1 MTGFRA
7 WLLILVPVAL
17 IATAAAIVAHVPY
30 RQQTASDAAAV
41 VLTVTA
47 ASVGIERAIELFW
60 TAMGLLAGSIWPLN
74 VVGKQTK
81 WLTDSLDKSLKPIYA
96 DSALMIEHLQ
106 TLKKFGE
113 EEARKAQEDL
123 ANLQKLTSDLRTRT
137 NDSARLQTYTRSVVD
152 AVNQIQVK
160 YTDALTA
167 ATGELDYLAQ
177 AVELSASLAA
187 AEARA
192 RARAE
197 KKSEIEA
204 QAAAIAASAAARMTM
219 QNALDDRFA
228 TGLRESTSDSKDGKR
243 EDAVR
248 AQGVMAEEYVKRN
261 DPAARVGH
269 AVLVAG
275 QAVDSVGSFIATFK
289 DNPGKRLLS
298 LELGAL
304 AGLAVAGM
312 LGVDVFRAVLSPDSK
327 ADIAFN
333 WPTSIDGIWSW
344 IVTAP
349 FLGVAATGL
358 LLGLGSNPTHEVI
371 GALQQYKIDK
381 KVAGAPTGSV
391 TGGAIMDGD
400 TLADIVGGRALR
412 SGESGRRPIQSA
424 RIHFR

>member
-1 MTGFRA
+1 MTGFRT

-17 IATAAAIVAHVPY
+17 IAIVAAIVAHVPY

-41 VLTVTA
+41 VLTVSA
-47 ASVGIERAIELFW
+47 AAVGIERAIELFW

-74 VVGKQTK
+74 VIGKQTR

-96 DSALMIEHLQ
+96 DSALVIEHLQ
-106 TLKKFGE
+106 TLKKLGT
-113 EEARKAQEDL
+113 EEARKAHEEL

-137 NDSARLQTYTRSVVD
+137 NDSARLQTYTRSVAD

-167 ATGELDYLAQ
+167 ATGELDNLAR

-187 AEARA
+187 AEART
-192 RARAE
+192 RARVE

-219 QNALDDRFA
+219 RNALDDRYA
-228 TGLRESTSDSKDGKR
+228 TGLRESTSDSKDGKK

-248 AQGVMAEEYVKRN
+248 AQQALAEEYVKAN

-312 LGVDVFRAVLSPDSK
+312 LGVDLFKAVLSPDSK
-327 ADIAFN
+327 TDIVFN
-333 WPTSIDGIWSW
+333 WPTSIDGIWNW

-349 FLGVAATGL
+349 FVGVATTGL

-381 KVAGAPTGSV
+381 KIAGAPTGGV
-391 TGGAIMDGD
+391 TGGAVPGGD
-400 TLADIVGGRALR
+400 ALGQIVGVQAFR
-412 SGESGRRPIQSA
+412 SDESVRRPTQSA

>member
-17 IATAAAIVAHVPY
+17 IAIVAAIVAHVPY

-74 VVGKQTK
+74 VIGKQTK
-81 WLTDSLDKSLKPIYA
+81 WLTDSLDTSLKPIYA
-96 DSALMIEHLQ
+96 DTALVIEQLQ
-106 TLKKFGE
+106 TLKKLGT
-113 EEARKAQEDL
+113 EEAKKAREDL
-123 ANLQKLTSDLRTRT
+123 ANLQKLTSDLRTKT
-137 NDSARLQTYTRSVVD
+137 NDSARLQTYTRSVAD

-167 ATGELDYLAQ
+167 ATGELDYPAQ

-187 AEARA
+187 ADARA

-204 QAAAIAASAAARMTM
+204 QAAAVAAAAAARMTTR
-219 QNALDDRFA
+219 NALDDRYA
-228 TGLRESTSDSKDGKR
+228 RGLRESTSDKVDGKKQ
-243 EDAVR
+243 DAVR
-248 AQGVMAEEYVKRN
+248 DQQVLAEEYVIAN

-304 AGLAVAGM
+304 AGLAIAGM
-312 LGVDVFRAVLSPDSK
+312 LGVDLFKAVLSPDSK
-327 ADIAFN
+327 TDIAFN
-333 WPTSIDGIWSW
+333 WPTSIDGIWNW

-349 FLGVAATGL
+349 FFGVAATGL

-381 KVAGAPTGSV
+381 KVAGAPRGGV
-391 TGGAIMDGD
+391 TGGATQGGD
-400 TLADIVGGRALR
+400 VLEEMVGVRALR
-412 SGESGRRPIQSA
+412 SGESVRRPTQSA